1 VPWYYSIAERD
12 HEIQNPT
19 SPEKIRLLGEW
30 LRLGP
35 ETRVLDIACGRG
47 GPAVLLAST
56 FGCRITGVERA
67 SEFVA
72 TARERIT
79 AAGMED
85 LVEIIESGGRNFP
98 LEPGAWDAALC
109 LGATFVWDDLDGT
122 LSALVPA
129 VRPGG
134 HVVVGEPYWRRE
146 PIGDGMGYVS
156 LIETA
161 AKVEGHGVTLTGLIG
176 SSTDDWDRYESLHW
190 RATEDWLAEND
201 DDEIRRA
208 NEEHKRRYLERR
220 DALGWAI
227 FVGRRSRFVEHQ
239 PTSSMSRTS
248 SSSR

>member
-1 VPWYYSIAERD
+1 VPWFYAVAERD
-12 HEIQNPT
+12 HDIQNPT
-19 SPEKIRLLGEW
+19 SPEKIRQIGEW

-35 ETRVLDIACGRG
+35 ESRVLDIACGKC
-47 GPAVLLAST
+47 GPALILASS

-72 TARERIT
+72 AARVRV
-79 AAGMED
+79 ADAGLGE
-85 LVEIIESGGRNFP
+85 LIEVVESDGRDFP
-98 LEPGAWDAALC
+98 LEPEAWDAALC

-146 PIGDGMGYVS
+146 PTGDDMGYVS
-156 LIETA
+156 LPQTA
-161 AKVEGHGVTLTGLIG
+161 AKIESHGVTLTGLIG
-176 SSTDDWDRYESLHW
+176 SSNDDWDRYESLHW

-208 NEEHKRRYLERR
+208 NEEHKRRYLERH

-227 FVGRRSRFVEHQ
+227 FIARKPG
-239 PTSSMSRTS
+239 
-248 SSSR
+248 